1 MLRHASFAVLAF
13 LILLTAFSAS
23 ASATGQPACPD
34 GSLAAIFSTPEETG
48 GEASFS
54 PQDEARNKACI
65 FVCDPWYQTLMYRG
79 TGADC
84 TAAQNSLSSQV
95 SGYAAAN
102 GVNLCRDGGALG
114 YCGYTVHVTV
124 TCHWDFVLGAYSKDG
139 YGDIKCKD
147 YC

>member
-1 MLRHASFAVLAF
+1 MLRNVSFAVLAF
-13 LILLTAFSAS
+13 LVLLTALPAALSA
-23 ASATGQPACPD
+23 AGPDCPD
-34 GSLAAIFSTPEETG
+34 GSLAAILGAPEETG
-48 GEASFS
+48 GEAQFS
-54 PQDEARNKACI
+54 PLDGAQNKACI
-65 FVCDPWYQTLMYRG
+65 FVCDPWYQTPMYRG
-79 TGADC
+79 SGVDC
-84 TAAQNSLSSQV
+84 TAAQNSLASQV

-102 GVNLCRDGGALG
+102 GVSLCNAGGALG